1 MYKNVHLYTHLAKDI
16 MQIYAGGKII
26 KDSSLHDYVMQR
38 KQGDEKYH
46 QALHRRPGSMEQMGT
61 ASSKNIGMTSHTAHM
76 YTLYANTAACIHDYI
91 IYMYNYITSHV
102 KTNVASK
109 TSQKHIFVAL

>member
-1 MYKNVHLYTHLAKDI
+1 
-16 MQIYAGGKII
+16 
-26 KDSSLHDYVMQR
+26 
-38 KQGDEKYH
+38 
-46 QALHRRPGSMEQMGT
+46 MEQMGT

-91 IYMYNYITSHV
+91 QYTVYMYNYITSHV

-109 TSQKHIFVAL
+109 TSQKDIFAAL